1 MMNPEELIAMFS
13 EELYIMDR
21 NTERLMVKELQAEK
35 AVLEELIKIEK
46 RKKVLQQKLD
56 IFKLHK
62 HEMSTRQ
69 IADTLQI
76 SLEIVQE
83 VLNV

>member
-1 MMNPEELIAMFS
+1 MFS